1 MWRTNGS
8 FGLNATLIGNCGKTA
23 LAACLAGVRS
33 WPVDYAFTASRASW
47 RGARVL
53 VPTHPGFG
61 GTPRPESLHT
71 VRGIA
76 AVYVALLDELDRRD
90 VTVIG
95 NSIGGWIAAEMALL
109 GSERISRLIIVDGVA
124 IEVPGHPVADFF
136 NLTFPQIAQLSYHD
150 PERFRIDPDAL
161 PPAAKAEIAGN
172 RAALAVYAGEQLL
185 NPDLGGRLADV
196 STPTLV
202 VWGDSDRIADP
213 DCGRAFA
220 AAIPGAGYQV
230 LPDTGHLLQ
239 LESPKLLLDAVSEFT
254 GTHATNQPG

>member
-1 MWRTNGS
+1 M
-8 FGLNATLIGNCGKTA
+8 
-23 LAACLAGVRS
+23 
-33 WPVDYAFTASRASW
+33 
-47 RGARVL
+47 L

-76 AVYVALLDELDRRD
+76 AVYVALLDELDLRD

-109 GSERISRLIIVDGVA
+109 GSERVSGMIIVDGVG

-161 PPAAKAEIAGN
+161 PPAARAEIAGN
-172 RAALAVYAGEQLL
+172 RAALAVPAREARPAAGSARE
-185 NPDLGGRLADV
+185 
-196 STPTLV
+196 
-202 VWGDSDRIADP
+202 
-213 DCGRAFA
+213 
-220 AAIPGAGYQV
+220 
-230 LPDTGHLLQ
+230 
-239 LESPKLLLDAVSEFT
+239 
-254 GTHATNQPG
+254 